1 MTSAIAAESD
11 CTGGSVDPSRWNFT
25 KDDVDQLWRDIE
37 ERRAAKAKAA

>member
-1 MTSAIAAESD
+1 MTSAIAAE
-11 CTGGSVDPSRWNFT
+11 GGGERGGGDPSRWNFT